1 MTRAQSAVTV
11 GSVPV
16 APAVAEDEQTLNANG
31 NTNAL
36 SSSPAQ
42 AFPKTPVQQLEAG
55 YARVMR
61 VSVEELDLEPHVY
74 IREGSELMARLRD
87 QLTMLPGIQDLS
99 LECKIEEADVGE
111 PDATTPEMEAQLKKI
126 LKYHRWIFLGDGNA
140 APAPA
145 RGGVCDLD
153 VGNVR
158 PVAQRAR
165 QIAPHLLV
173 KVYELL
179 KKLQET
185 GLVEHSESEWASPIV
200 IVLKKN
206 GVDTRMCIYY
216 RVVNAFIKL
225 SRMPFGLKNAP
236 LVYQA
241 VINSCLWGFVRLPPE
256 EEALVDRD
264 VLEFLRLDIRRL
276 DRSDGQ
282 GLRDS
287 DVQDQSHGDE
297 MERSAAVSALTDEMT
312 VFKHNIPAPPQM
324 GPELGRSSYIDD
336 IAHGAPTWDQLRED
350 LNALLFRLRYWNI
363 SVRLPKSEFGKLTI
377 PPAVPFHAQRSSGF
391 PGSLNY
397 QNKFIEDLPV
407 VSASLYNMTE
417 DQVRAGRD
425 IERTKEPL
433 TILKRK
439 VVSTPMLRHPDRGR
453 QFLIIPHANP
463 WAACAVLGQM
473 YDGVIQHVR
482 FTGHIL
488 NEFELRYH
496 IAEKEFLAILR
507 LEVGTGV
514 VKVVAGDSS
523 GSTRRRWPR
532 YHNGSGYY
540 SPRAPRRSRRE
551 LIPAK
556 RRVKKRRATAE
567 EQEQQQEQQQEQE
580 QPTLE
585 EQQPGRRP
593 RGRASSSWRSRRATS
608 CWRARTPA
616 AEAQTLRELLQLKA
630 QHLQQQQHAAE
641 DADVAWGREP
651 GSCCESTEAPL
662 SGGRRAADA
671 GAAGGVES
679 ALGRGQERAAV
690 RAGPGARAQG
700 RDGRALR
707 RRGPR
712 AAEPRVLR
720 EAVPPGP
727 GQARAGHGARGGQ
740 GRAVPAAAAGH
751 QHGGEER
758 AGCQRG
764 GLVRD
769 QVRHPD
775 GPRAAAHVRAGDAR
789 LVLRRDGRLPQLQS
803 GGVQGSHAPQLPAH
817 AAGPRGNATLVGGT
831 QRGVRR
837 AGQGEAERHRPT
849 GRAEGVGDP
858 QDPQAWARQVGN
870 PRAHAA
876 DEEATA
882 TAEEGAKRG
891 ERHLGCRRRASTI
904 EVRINTADAVVMTT
918 TLGLWPSIRS
928 RPRASLSLSKCSP
941 VPAPVMARRPSH
953 QRIRRDSLQLQRD
966 GSGGASFYGYVNELR
981 NAFDPHS
988 GLLKSWHQILFGC
1001 LLYEA
1006 FLLPFASTFAV
1017 KFALPTS
1024 TVAFRA
1030 FYAAEVLFL
1039 ADFYV
1044 KLNTGFYEAG
1054 NIHRDTRK
1062 VRAKYLKS
1070 FGFLLDVVAIIPL
1083 SIILPTPMV
1092 PVPSTTS
1099 ETACWPGWYEFHKVL
1114 RVWRLP
1120 GYFSNLDDV
1129 YAKYFRALKLF
1140 KVLVATAFVAHFI
1153 ACCRFAMGWK
1163 SGVADASNPWL
1174 PSAAL
1179 GSKPLATQYV
1189 GALFWSVGLLTGSFE
1204 GALPRGNTE
1213 FAFTLAA
1220 VLLGFML
1227 FIYSSATLFMLSK
1240 SESNQ
1245 TVLAQARI
1253 NQLRH
1258 LLTFHHVP
1266 ESLQVQAVEYLKR
1279 HYTDAE
1285 SNDREVVKLLC
1296 PSITKDIQVELL
1308 KDMVGRIPLF
1318 RDCNQQFIV
1327 ALTSLL
1333 EMTSFPAHVTLFEA
1347 GDRGDYM
1354 YVVNSGV
1361 LHILVNGVK
1370 VRELRVGAFFGEI
1383 SVFSKR
1389 PRSAAVVTTSY
1400 CTLYRL
1406 SRFHIERVLE
1416 GYPHYAAQ
1424 IAAAIDEMVNERD
1437 ARAAQGQEAEEF
1449 MLTTLYQLST
1459 SSPVKIQRRS
1469 LRDRAKRAVSLRRSK
1484 STRVVSASRHAE
1496 YDGGT
1501 ISVSEKRA
1509 INFQPTPILLPP
1521 KVAPKKS
1528 PTGKMIRSQSAYAR
1542 RLSSGVNLWP
1552 HRALSV
1558 KSTNGNHGDSMQG
1571 FYDNLARRRAT
1582 QFQAGDILSK
1592 LLSRLLMQR
1601 VIDHTAMWRMYWLIA
1616 LQVHLAAN
1624 WFVAPLLLAFPV
1636 LDRPSTQASVNTT
1649 FAMLDIL
1656 LTLPTTIPPNGTSQ
1670 RCTDIDNTP
1679 GVAATS
1685 TAATGLAYSRPLEG
1699 MGKRLSAQQ
1708 HLVVGFGNTSDNEHP
1723 WLPSSELELRRYV
1736 DPNGVPYY
1744 TGGSTNVSLTDAEV
1758 RNIASMQYMRS
1769 LYFGATMLTTLG
1781 KTVEPSSAL
1790 QYSATLVLMLCGF
1803 FSLALMIDSVQKRL
1817 TASAFEQ
1824 KEFLVTRTR
1833 VQQFINSQTAP
1844 TAVHQRAK
1852 SFLEFWWSCHRGA
1865 IASEL
1870 LSELPEAI
1878 KRPVVR
1884 SMCQPALRTLSL
1896 LADVRPCLDALEQ
1909 VFIDNI
1915 RFILYGQGEIIY
1927 RQGDYASGLFFLLE
1941 GELIVIVNGG
1951 MPRTLVKGGF
1961 IGTAALNLSETSVS
1975 YAERVTAAS
1984 GCILIFISR
1993 ENLNG
1998 MHKVFPSFSMALRAL
2013 EKRLEGAKLPRAQHD
2028 YNSTRERSSSGALRP
2043 MPVSKP
2049 LTYEMKVLR
2058 YLDLDDVIFDP
2069 DENIA
2074 AVWELWTFC
2083 LIIALYLKVVE
2094 DITTGVE
2101 SSHVIN
2107 SEVVAVIIEIFFAL
2121 DFYFQSRLGYY
2132 EYGNKIMDLVA
2143 IRKRFFRSHRC
2154 YCAALALFPL
2164 YVVNWML
2171 GSAHRYELFSVNKL
2185 LRLFRA
2191 PIIFAKLESKY
2202 LNRTVQ
2208 LRLAKLVIVSLV
2220 MSHLFGCIWLNFKDP
2235 GFQNAWM
2242 PSPSLTKADP
2252 GTQYSALLFWSFG
2265 IMSHSNSGELP
2276 KSVEQCFF
2284 TVVVLLGG
2292 AFLFAFV
2299 IGNISDVVELVDA
2312 DSREFN
2318 AKLSCLRLL
2327 LGHFHLPLAI
2337 EEQLKTYF
2345 FFQRYHTITQEYLLE
2360 RCLPPSLL
2368 TEIRLVHLQPMIVK
2382 VGFLAGMEGSV
2393 TRMLVAQFVQALTVK
2408 DQYVFRLG
2416 EEGSDMFFVFTGIV
2430 EVLVPLETLQRRQ
2443 SNDMKLFSLGSPS
2456 RSSFRTVFPTL
2467 DPSKLQAKGQ
2477 LKKVNEL
2484 TSGSYFGEVS
2494 LFTSKPRSAHARSKT
2509 SCVLYKLSRRSL
2521 ELVFERYPD
2530 WKRKVLKIVNIQQE
2544 QQLLR
2549 NLYMEEQLD
2558 IAANTTKNMLNHV
2571 DVLGDSANIG
2581 QANNDRNRSMRS
2593 SVGSFSER
2601 TTSGPLR
2608 QRNTS
2613 TRPVGITALKSA
2625 GSFFSSYKAQR
2636 SASTN
2641 MAVLQISSRK
2651 KSVLWVDM
2659 LLQCTDAQSAFHIQ
2673 WLKII
2678 AASTIYMALAIPYRN
2693 SFDALERLGPFPIAA
2708 RVIELTC
2715 EVLFGWDIWVHWN
2728 LKDGLESMELYESK
2742 QRDAYQKERLW
2753 IDIVAAIPI
2762 DHFLSDF
2769 YQSPLLCMNRCL
2781 KLFNFPHYMKEIN
2794 RRSVAYEK
2802 YRFWTLWV
2810 LFFVLLH
2817 WCACAYFSLAS
2828 ATVSSDT
2835 AGSESCWDNWSPPR
2849 SALSIS
2855 WTDPSLDLLMLRFL
2869 RGLFFASTAFIKK
2882 GKVFEPSDHTDYLF
2896 TLFVDF
2902 VGLVTMA
2909 FMIGEMA
2916 NLYISYISN
2925 EVEFRKNHIA
2935 VELYLER
2942 WHITGKLRARCH
2954 AFLSSLWSSHR
2965 GVNYQAI
2972 FDEIPLVIR
2981 TESILHIANLPLR
2994 AFINSVFRPFA
3005 TAHPH
3010 DRDVEALTRSIA
3022 QHLKYEGY
3030 PRDECVLVEGR
3041 VSNEMYFVVKGH
3053 LIATTSADRPE
3064 HSIRSDQ
3071 HYKKGD
3077 FFGEHGLLGYS
3088 VGVCTVKTVC
3098 ACDLLS
3104 LSSES
3109 LLEVILSRPIFQA
3122 ALSIAVEGY
3131 RELYKRTRLMDATS
3145 TKEDTASAEND
3156 WGVELFRILDARRKL
3171 WLDEALA
3178 FKAADSDSDGPVN
3191 EPWTVSCFKPGQEM
3205 GLVTISTPSSCM
3217 KVFEK
3222 LIRLIATR
3230 GTLDM
3235 KHLQSATQF
3244 QETLP
3249 IMAADLNTHRSNL
3262 SMTEKSDSS
3271 KRSSHRKP
3279 YI

>member
-1 MTRAQSAVTV
+1 M
-11 GSVPV
+11 
-16 APAVAEDEQTLNANG
+16 
-31 NTNAL
+31 
-36 SSSPAQ
+36 
-42 AFPKTPVQQLEAG
+42 
-55 YARVMR
+55 
-61 VSVEELDLEPHVY
+61 VSH
-74 IREGSELMARLRD
+74 
-87 QLTMLPGIQDLS
+87 Q
-99 LECKIEEADVGE
+99 
-111 PDATTPEMEAQLKKI
+111 
-126 LKYHRWIFLGDGNA
+126 
-140 APAPA
+140 
-145 RGGVCDLD
+145 
-153 VGNVR
+153 
-158 PVAQRAR
+158 
-165 QIAPHLLV
+165 
-173 KVYELL
+173 
-179 KKLQET
+179 
-185 GLVEHSESEWASPIV
+185 
-200 IVLKKN
+200 
-206 GVDTRMCIYY
+206 
-216 RVVNAFIKL
+216 
-225 SRMPFGLKNAP
+225 
-236 LVYQA
+236 
-241 VINSCLWGFVRLPPE
+241 
-256 EEALVDRD
+256 
-264 VLEFLRLDIRRL
+264 
-276 DRSDGQ
+276 
-282 GLRDS
+282 
-287 DVQDQSHGDE
+287 
-297 MERSAAVSALTDEMT
+297 
-312 VFKHNIPAPPQM
+312 
-324 GPELGRSSYIDD
+324 
-336 IAHGAPTWDQLRED
+336 
-350 LNALLFRLRYWNI
+350 
-363 SVRLPKSEFGKLTI
+363 
-377 PPAVPFHAQRSSGF
+377 
-391 PGSLNY
+391 
-397 QNKFIEDLPV
+397 
-407 VSASLYNMTE
+407 
-417 DQVRAGRD
+417 
-425 IERTKEPL
+425 
-433 TILKRK
+433 
-439 VVSTPMLRHPDRGR
+439 
-453 QFLIIPHANP
+453 
-463 WAACAVLGQM
+463 
-473 YDGVIQHVR
+473 
-482 FTGHIL
+482 
-488 NEFELRYH
+488 
-496 IAEKEFLAILR
+496 
-507 LEVGTGV
+507 
-514 VKVVAGDSS
+514 
-523 GSTRRRWPR
+523 
-532 YHNGSGYY
+532 
-540 SPRAPRRSRRE
+540 RSRR
-551 LIPAK
+551 
-556 RRVKKRRATAE
+556 
-567 EQEQQQEQQQEQE
+567 
-580 QPTLE
+580 
-585 EQQPGRRP
+585 
-593 RGRASSSWRSRRATS
+593 
-608 CWRARTPA
+608 
-616 AEAQTLRELLQLKA
+616 
-630 QHLQQQQHAAE
+630 
-641 DADVAWGREP
+641 
-651 GSCCESTEAPL
+651 
-662 SGGRRAADA
+662 
-671 GAAGGVES
+671 
-679 ALGRGQERAAV
+679 
-690 RAGPGARAQG
+690 
-700 RDGRALR
+700 
-707 RRGPR
+707 
-712 AAEPRVLR
+712 
-720 EAVPPGP
+720 
-727 GQARAGHGARGGQ
+727 
-740 GRAVPAAAAGH
+740 
-751 QHGGEER
+751 
-758 AGCQRG
+758 
-764 GLVRD
+764 
-769 QVRHPD
+769 
-775 GPRAAAHVRAGDAR
+775 
-789 LVLRRDGRLPQLQS
+789 
-803 GGVQGSHAPQLPAH
+803 
-817 AAGPRGNATLVGGT
+817 N
-831 QRGVRR
+831 
-837 AGQGEAERHRPT
+837 
-849 GRAEGVGDP
+849 
-858 QDPQAWARQVGN
+858 
-870 PRAHAA
+870 
-876 DEEATA
+876 
-882 TAEEGAKRG
+882 
-891 ERHLGCRRRASTI
+891 
-904 EVRINTADAVVMTT
+904 
-918 TLGLWPSIRS
+918 
-928 RPRASLSLSKCSP
+928 
-941 VPAPVMARRPSH
+941 
-953 QRIRRDSLQLQRD
+953 SLQLQRD
-966 GSGGASFYGYVNELR
+966 GSGGASFYGYIGELR

-988 GLLKSWHQILFGC
+988 GLLKSWHQILLGC
-1001 LLYEA
+1001 LLYEG

-1024 TVAFRA
+1024 TTAFRA
-1030 FYAAEVLFL
+1030 FYAAEVLFF

-1054 NIHRDTRK
+1054 NIHRDKRK
-1062 VRAKYLKS
+1062 AQAKYLNLS
-1070 FGFLLDVVAIIPL
+1070 ASCLTSWLSYRCRSSCLRLWLL
-1083 SIILPTPMV
+1083 LP
-1092 PVPSTTS
+1092 
-1099 ETACWPGWYEFHKVL
+1099 
-1114 RVWRLP
+1114 R
-1120 GYFSNLDDV
+1120 YFSNLDDV
-1129 YAKYFRALKLF
+1129 YAKYFRALKFF
-1140 KVLVATAFVAHFI
+1140 KVLAATAFVTHFV
-1153 ACCRFAMGWK
+1153 ACCRFAFGWK
-1163 SGVADASNPWL
+1163 SGAAHESDPWL
-1174 PSAAL
+1174 PPASL
-1179 GSKPLATQYV
+1179 ESEPLATQYV
-1189 GALFWSVGLLTGSFE
+1189 GALFWSAGLLTGSFE
-1204 GALPRGNTE
+1204 GALPRCNTE

-1220 VLLGFML
+1220 VLLGFVL
-1227 FIYSSATLFMLSK
+1227 FIYASATLFMLSK
-1240 SESNQ
+1240 AESNQ

-1266 ESLQVQAVEYLKR
+1266 ESLQVQTVEYLKR

-1308 KDMVGRIPLF
+1308 KDMVGRVPLF
-1318 RDCNQQFIV
+1318 RGCNQQFIV

-1370 VRELRVGAFFGEI
+1370 VRELRQGSFFGEV

-1406 SRFHIERVLE
+1406 SRFHIKRVLE
-1416 GYPHYAAQ
+1416 GYPHYATQ
-1424 IAAAIDEMVNERD
+1424 IASAIDEMVNERE
-1437 ARAAQGQEAEEF
+1437 ARAAKGQEAEEL

-1459 SSPVKIQRRS
+1459 QAPVKIQRRS
-1469 LRDRAKRAVSLRRSK
+1469 LRDRAKRATLVGLRRSK

-1496 YDGGT
+1496 YDGGN
-1501 ISVSEKRA
+1501 ISMSEKRA
-1509 INFQPTPILLPP
+1509 MHFKPAPILLPP
-1521 KVAPKKS
+1521 KVVSKKA
-1528 PTGKMIRSQSAYAR
+1528 TGKLIRSQSAYAR
-1542 RLSSGVNLWP
+1542 RVSSGINWWSQ
-1552 HRALSV
+1552 RASSV
-1558 KSTNGNHGDSMQG
+1558 KGASGNPGDNMQG

-1582 QFQAGDILSK
+1582 QFQAADALSK
-1592 LLSRLLMQR
+1592 ILSRLLMR
-1601 VIDHTAMWRMYWLIA
+1601 KAVDHTSAWRKYWLIA

-1624 WFVAPLLLAFPV
+1624 WFIAPLLLAFPV
-1636 LDRPSTQASVNTT
+1636 LDRPSTQGSVKAT
-1649 FAMLDIL
+1649 FALLDIL
-1656 LTLPTTIPPNGTSQ
+1656 MVLDMYLNFHLTYTVSRKKIVLTSLTAKHYLGGSFVPDILCLLPYRLMVPLSAAPILATHPALLRIPRMLRAWHIRGHLREWENSF
-1670 RCTDIDNTP
+1670 
-1679 GVAATS
+1679 
-1685 TAATGLAYSRPLEG
+1685 
-1699 MGKRLSAQQ
+1699 RLSNTWWL
-1708 HLVVGFGNTSDNEHP
+1708 LVAGITYLLLLHIVTCLYFSLTYVEGFGSTERT
-1723 WLPSSELELRRYV
+1723 WLPSSELELRRYI
-1736 DPNGVPYY
+1736 DPDGVPYY
-1744 TGGSTNVSLTDAEV
+1744 AGGSTNMTFTDAQV
-1758 RNIASMQYMRS
+1758 QDVASMQYMLS

-1790 QYSATLVLMLCGF
+1790 QYSVTLVLMLCGF
-1803 FSLALMIDSVQKRL
+1803 LSLALMIDSVQKRI

-1833 VQQFINSQTAP
+1833 VQQFINSRTAP
-1844 TAVHQRAK
+1844 AAVHQRAK

-1998 MHKVFPSFSMALRAL
+1998 MHKVFPTFSMALRAL
-2013 EKRLEGAKLPRAQHD
+2013 EKRLEGAKLARAQHD
-2028 YNSTRERSSSGALRP
+2028 YKSTRERASSGALRP
-2043 MPVSKP
+2043 VPAPKS
-2049 LTYEMKVLR
+2049 LTFEMKVLR

-2069 DENIA
+2069 DENSS
-2074 AVWELWTFC
+2074 AVWELWMFC
-2083 LIIALYLKVVE
+2083 LTIALYLKVLG
-2094 DITTGVE
+2094 DITAGVDGSNVV
-2101 SSHVIN
+2101 SSEI
-2107 SEVVAVIIEIFFAL
+2107 VAVIFEIFFAL
-2121 DFYFQSRLGYY
+2121 DFYFHSRLGYY
-2132 EYGNKIMDLVA
+2132 EYGNKIMDIVA
-2143 IRKRFFRSHRC
+2143 IRKRFFRSHHF
-2154 YCAALALFPL
+2154 YCAALGLFPL

-2171 GSAHRYELFSVNKL
+2171 GSAHRYEFLSANKL
-2185 LRLFRA
+2185 LRLVGA
-2191 PIIFAKLESKY
+2191 PATFAKLESKH
-2202 LNRTVQ
+2202 LNRTLQ
-2208 LRLAKLVIVSLV
+2208 LRLVKLVIVSLIL
-2220 MSHLFGCIWLNFKDP
+2220 SHLFGCIWLNFK
-2235 GFQNAWM
+2235 GSQNAWM
-2242 PSPSLTKADP
+2242 PSPSLKTADP
-2252 GTQYSALLFWSFG
+2252 GRQYSALLFWSFG

-2276 KSVEQCFF
+2276 TSLEQCFF
-2284 TVVVLLGG
+2284 AVVVLLVG

-2312 DSREFN
+2312 DSRDFN
-2318 AKLSCLRLL
+2318 TKLSSLRLL
-2327 LGHFHLPLAI
+2327 LGHFHLPFAI

-2456 RSSFRTVFPTL
+2456 RSSFRTVFLTL
-2467 DPSKLQAKGQ
+2467 DPTKLQAKGQ

-2521 ELVFERYPD
+2521 ELVFERYPE
-2530 WKRKVLKIVNIQQE
+2530 WKRRVLKIVNIQQE

-2558 IAANTTKNMLNHV
+2558 IAANATKNMLNHV
-2571 DVLGDSANIG
+2571 DVLGDTTNMG
-2581 QANNDRNRSMRS
+2581 PANNDRNRSMRS
-2593 SVGSFSER
+2593 SIGSFSER

-2608 QRNTS
+2608 PRNTG
-2613 TRPVGITALKSA
+2613 TRPLGVSALKRA
-2625 GSFFSSYKAQR
+2625 GSVFSSYKAQR
-2636 SASTN
+2636 SASADTT
-2641 MAVLQISSRK
+2641 ALQISSRK

-2693 SFDALERLGPFPIAA
+2693 SFDALERLGPLPIAE

-2753 IDIVAAIPI
+2753 IDILAAIPI

-2802 YRFWTLWV
+2802 NRFWTLWV
-2810 LFFVLLH
+2810 LFFVLMH

-2828 ATVSSDT
+2828 VTRASDT
-2835 AGSESCWDNWSPPR
+2835 VDGETDWDNWAPPR
-2849 SALSIS
+2849 SAMNIS
-2855 WTDPSLDLLMLRFL
+2855 WTDPSMDMLMLRFL
-2869 RGLFFASTAFIKK
+2869 LGLFFASTAFIKK
-2882 GKVFEPSDHTDYLF
+2882 GKVFEPSDHADYLF
-2896 TLFVDF
+2896 TLFVNF

-2972 FDEIPLVIR
+2972 FDEIPQVIR

-3053 LIATTSADRPE
+3053 LLVTSSTDHPE
-3064 HSIRSDQ
+3064 HAIRPDQ

-3109 LLEVILSRPIFQA
+3109 LLNVMLSRPIFQT

-3131 RELYKRTRLMDATS
+3131 RSMHATP
-3145 TKEDTASAEND
+3145 TKENTVRAEND
-3156 WGVELFRILDARRKL
+3156 WGVELFRILDARRKK

-3178 FKAADSDSDGPVN
+3178 FKAADSESDEPIN
-3191 EPWTVSCFKPGQEM
+3191 EPWTVSCLKPGQEV
-3205 GLVTISTPSSCM
+3205 GLATISTPSSCV

-3230 GTLDM
+3230 GMLDT

-3249 IMAADLNTHRSNL
+3249 VMAADLGTIYRSNL

-3271 KRSSHRKP
+3271 RPSSNKIP
-3279 YI
+3279 YL

>member
-1 MTRAQSAVTV
+1 MRAT
-11 GSVPV
+11 
-16 APAVAEDEQTLNANG
+16 
-31 NTNAL
+31 
-36 SSSPAQ
+36 
-42 AFPKTPVQQLEAG
+42 
-55 YARVMR
+55 
-61 VSVEELDLEPHVY
+61 
-74 IREGSELMARLRD
+74 
-87 QLTMLPGIQDLS
+87 
-99 LECKIEEADVGE
+99 
-111 PDATTPEMEAQLKKI
+111 
-126 LKYHRWIFLGDGNA
+126 
-140 APAPA
+140 
-145 RGGVCDLD
+145 
-153 VGNVR
+153 
-158 PVAQRAR
+158 
-165 QIAPHLLV
+165 
-173 KVYELL
+173 
-179 KKLQET
+179 
-185 GLVEHSESEWASPIV
+185 
-200 IVLKKN
+200 
-206 GVDTRMCIYY
+206 
-216 RVVNAFIKL
+216 
-225 SRMPFGLKNAP
+225 
-236 LVYQA
+236 
-241 VINSCLWGFVRLPPE
+241 
-256 EEALVDRD
+256 
-264 VLEFLRLDIRRL
+264 
-276 DRSDGQ
+276 
-282 GLRDS
+282 
-287 DVQDQSHGDE
+287 
-297 MERSAAVSALTDEMT
+297 
-312 VFKHNIPAPPQM
+312 
-324 GPELGRSSYIDD
+324 
-336 IAHGAPTWDQLRED
+336 
-350 LNALLFRLRYWNI
+350 
-363 SVRLPKSEFGKLTI
+363 
-377 PPAVPFHAQRSSGF
+377 
-391 PGSLNY
+391 
-397 QNKFIEDLPV
+397 
-407 VSASLYNMTE
+407 SAS
-417 DQVRAGRD
+417 D
-425 IERTKEPL
+425 
-433 TILKRK
+433 
-439 VVSTPMLRHPDRGR
+439 
-453 QFLIIPHANP
+453 
-463 WAACAVLGQM
+463 AAA
-473 YDGVIQHVR
+473 
-482 FTGHIL
+482 
-488 NEFELRYH
+488 
-496 IAEKEFLAILR
+496 
-507 LEVGTGV
+507 
-514 VKVVAGDSS
+514 AGDSPARLATWVTLLRAALRRCVMAPVS
-523 GSTRRRWPR
+523 PPPPPTRKRSQPR
-532 YHNGSGYY
+532 EETIQQHA
-540 SPRAPRRSRRE
+540 APC
-551 LIPAK
+551 LGVAPV
-556 RRVKKRRATAE
+556 VKKRRATAE
-567 EQEQQQEQQQEQE
+567 EQEQQQEQEQEQE

-585 EQQPGRRP
+585 EQQLDGAPEGELFLVEVKTRDELL
-593 RGRASSSWRSRRATS
+593 ASAD
-608 CWRARTPA
+608 AA

-641 DADVAWGREP
+641 DADVAWGREFAALDSLRRLAQHHQDQARQLLEDGALLTLVLP
-651 GSCCESTEAPL
+651 AASSLRSAVARNALLCVQDLVLGLKAETAARFDDVVPVLLNRACSEKQFLRDLARHVLDTALAAGKDEQFLRPLLATSTAEKNAQAGLYVTKCVIRMDRELLRTFVLETRGSFFDEMAAFLNCKVVECKAATRRSCQHTRRVLGNEAFVALVKEKL
-662 SGGRRAADA
+662 SGTAQLDVLKASEIRKTPKPGHAKSGIR
-671 GAAGGVES
+671 
-679 ALGRGQERAAV
+679 ERMLQMKKQQQQQKKV
-690 RAGPGARAQG
+690 
-700 RDGRALR
+700 
-707 RRGPR
+707 
-712 AAEPRVLR
+712 
-720 EAVPPGP
+720 
-727 GQARAGHGARGGQ
+727 
-740 GRAVPAAAAGH
+740 
-751 QHGGEER
+751 
-758 AGCQRG
+758 
-764 GLVRD
+764 
-769 QVRHPD
+769 
-775 GPRAAAHVRAGDAR
+775 
-789 LVLRRDGRLPQLQS
+789 QS
-803 GGVQGSHAPQLPAH
+803 GGNDISVVVVAP
-817 AAGPRGNATLVGGT
+817 PRS
-831 QRGVRR
+831 R
-837 AGQGEAERHRPT
+837 
-849 GRAEGVGDP
+849 
-858 QDPQAWARQVGN
+858 
-870 PRAHAA
+870 
-876 DEEATA
+876 
-882 TAEEGAKRG
+882 
-891 ERHLGCRRRASTI
+891 
-904 EVRINTADAVVMTT
+904 
-918 TLGLWPSIRS
+918 LWPSIRS

-1347 GDRGDYM
+1347 GDRGDYIFT
-1354 YVVNSGV
+1354 YV
-1361 LHILVNGVK
+1361 
-1370 VRELRVGAFFGEI
+1370 E
-1383 SVFSKR
+1383 
-1389 PRSAAVVTTSY
+1389 
-1400 CTLYRL
+1400 
-1406 SRFHIERVLE
+1406 
-1416 GYPHYAAQ
+1416 
-1424 IAAAIDEMVNERD
+1424 
-1437 ARAAQGQEAEEF
+1437 
-1449 MLTTLYQLST
+1449 
-1459 SSPVKIQRRS
+1459 
-1469 LRDRAKRAVSLRRSK
+1469 
-1484 STRVVSASRHAE
+1484 
-1496 YDGGT
+1496 
-1501 ISVSEKRA
+1501 
-1509 INFQPTPILLPP
+1509 
-1521 KVAPKKS
+1521 
-1528 PTGKMIRSQSAYAR
+1528 
-1542 RLSSGVNLWP
+1542 
-1552 HRALSV
+1552 
-1558 KSTNGNHGDSMQG
+1558 
-1571 FYDNLARRRAT
+1571 
-1582 QFQAGDILSK
+1582 
-1592 LLSRLLMQR
+1592 
-1601 VIDHTAMWRMYWLIA
+1601 
-1616 LQVHLAAN
+1616 
-1624 WFVAPLLLAFPV
+1624 
-1636 LDRPSTQASVNTT
+1636 
-1649 FAMLDIL
+1649 
-1656 LTLPTTIPPNGTSQ
+1656 
-1670 RCTDIDNTP
+1670 
-1679 GVAATS
+1679 
-1685 TAATGLAYSRPLEG
+1685 
-1699 MGKRLSAQQ
+1699 
-1708 HLVVGFGNTSDNEHP
+1708 GFGSTSDNEHP